1 MYCSD
6 FEHDD
11 VIEWRHFLHYWP
23 FVRGIHR
30 SPVDSPHKSQWDF
43 NVSFDVCLNKPFS
56 KPSRCWRFET
66 PWCSLWHHCLRMSIL
81 LMPEPEYCGITT
93 SRGNASQTRSFEEL
107 IWFIYKVYTYLSL
120 TRTTRTPAFWG
131 YPPPPHDYPYHWV
144 ILDPKLKEDK
154 VKVTNLK
161 NSPKFQIVEF
171 LNEHYTRHTFWSCL
185 IRCANMK

>member
-1 MYCSD
+1 MNIVLVFSVFSWLWYLLNKYIINSICVILSCSNFGNVLQPD

-30 SPVDSPHKSQWDF
+30 SPVDSPHKSQWHF

-66 PWCSLWHHCLRMSIL
+66 PWCALWHHCLRMSIL
-81 LMPEPEYCGITT
+81 LMPELEYCGITT

-120 TRTTRTPAFWG
+120 TIHKRA
-131 YPPPPHDYPYHWV
+131 H
-144 ILDPKLKEDK
+144 
-154 VKVTNLK
+154 
-161 NSPKFQIVEF
+161 Q
-171 LNEHYTRHTFWSCL
+171 CL
-185 IRCANMK
+185 